1 VRASGSAEVRASDS
15 AEVEASGS
23 ATVRASGSA
32 EVRASGSATVW
43 AWGSAHAH
51 IAGQSVC
58 TARRGASLVLTR
70 AEQGVIIDRRGVVP
84 KVYANRRGVDGWRY
98 NEDTKTW
105 SQKAKVAK

>member
-1 VRASGSAEVRASDS
+1 
-15 AEVEASGS
+15 
-23 ATVRASGSA
+23 
-32 EVRASGSATVW
+32 
-43 AWGSAHAH
+43 
-51 IAGQSVC
+51 
-58 TARRGASLVLTR
+58 VLTR